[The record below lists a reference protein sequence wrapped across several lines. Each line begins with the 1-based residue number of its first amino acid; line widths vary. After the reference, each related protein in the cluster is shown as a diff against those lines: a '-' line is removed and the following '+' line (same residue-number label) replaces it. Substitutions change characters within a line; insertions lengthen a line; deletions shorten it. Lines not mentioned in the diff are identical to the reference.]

1 MNKVEFEIALA
12 NRGIHTTMELSDITG
27 ISRQTLTAIRNN
39 IGEASQESAE
49 QIRLTLK
56 LSNKEYIDIFPM
68 QAEITAVKEKYLLGS
83 NELYSIIHPEVII

>member
-1 MNKVEFEIALA
+1 MNKVEFEIAMA

-39 IGEASQESAE
+39 VGEASQESAE
-49 QIRLTLK
+49 QIRKELH
-56 LSNKEYIDIFPM
+56 LSDEEYIKIFPF

-83 NELYSIIHPEVII
+83 SELYLLFHPEVKI

>member
-12 NRGIHTTMELSDITG
+12 NRNIHTTRELSDITG
-27 ISRQTLTAIRNN
+27 ISRQTLTAIRSN
-39 IGEASQESAE
+39 IGETSQESAE

-83 NELYSIIHPEVII
+83 NELYSIIHPEVIL